1 MVQEKPYCGSGQR
14 QVCAAVFTPKNSLE
28 KNLRQWWCLSVPTM
42 FAGREKTAKSLSV
55 SPWVLPIS
63 SSISCSSKAGEMPFF
78 SSANRGQ
85 QPMLLRMGKKQST
98 ISPAVKTLWKTCGY
112 CWILSSTP
120 VFRRKMWKRKKA
132 SSEAKSVWGKTTP
145 TGLLMKPWW
154 T

>member
-1 MVQEKPYCGSGQR
+1 MVQEKPYCGSGRR
-14 QVCAAVFTPKNSLE
+14 QACAAVFTPKNSLE

-42 FAGREKTAKSLSV
+42 FAGREKTAKNRSA

-63 SSISCSSKAGEMPFF
+63 SSINYSSRVGEMPFF
-78 SSANRGQ
+78 SSVNRGQ
-85 QPMLLRMGKKQST
+85 QPMLLRMGKKQS
-98 ISPAVKTLWKTCGY
+98 IIFPVVKTLWKTCGY
-112 CWILSSTP
+112 CWILSSTL

-132 SSEAKSVWGKTTP
+132 SSAVKSAWEKMMP